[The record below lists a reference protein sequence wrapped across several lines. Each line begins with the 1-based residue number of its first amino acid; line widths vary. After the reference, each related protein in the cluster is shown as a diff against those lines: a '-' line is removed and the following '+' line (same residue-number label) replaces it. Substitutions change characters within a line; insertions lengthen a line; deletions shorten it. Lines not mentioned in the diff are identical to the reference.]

1 MTGNEKKYRI
11 SMLIHKKE
19 NQRKIFH
26 NSLIFLSNKNGRD
39 RENPAIFYQN
49 QLI

>member
-19 NQRKIFH
+19 NQREIFH
-26 NSLIFLSNKNGRD
+26 NSLIFK
-39 RENPAIFYQN
+39 Q
-49 QLI
+49 